1 MAKVQKTFRLDADI
15 VEGVEEL
22 KLEGETDSSAYSR
35 VLRAGLDA
43 LTAEDGADGYE
54 VPQDGDGQGGGPSG
68 MTDRERELYERQL
81 DELRQ
86 QVEWLRS
93 QCDAKDQQISKA
105 AEQLDH
111 AQQTTAL
118 ATQSATRRRGLL
130 GWLLGDRYS
139 DNR

>member
-1 MAKVQKTFRLDADI
+1 MAKVSKSFRVDEDT
-15 VEGVEEL
+15 
-22 KLEGETDSSAYSR
+22 LERVRARMTPGETESAAMVR
-35 VLRAGLDA
+35 ILETGLDA
-43 LTAEDGADGYE
+43 LDGVEPPSYETPDGE
-54 VPQDGDGQGGGPSG
+54 REPPHHAGV
-68 MTDRERELYERQL
+68 TDRERELYERQL

-93 QCDAKDQQISKA
+93 QCDAKDEQISKA

-130 GWLLGDRYS
+130 GWLLGDRYN
-139 DNR
+139 DR